1 MYKIIKR
8 NYNKSRGKVL
18 KTSYYKDGIL
28 NFLNHKSQIIK
39 ESIKDEDDF
48 IDIERN
54 NKIVATIYPI
64 DCEIDYLDIVNTMYK
79 MENLKVKG
87 SD

>member
-8 NYNKSRGKVL
+8 NYSKSKGKVL
-18 KTSYYKDGIL
+18 RTYYSKECVL
-28 NFLNHKSQIIK
+28 NFLDHNIQTMQD
-39 ESIKDEDDF
+39 SIDDENDF

-54 NKIVATIYPI
+54 HTIVATIYPVDKNI
-64 DCEIDYLDIVNTMYK
+64 EYFDIKNAIYK
-79 MENLKVKG
+79 IENLKVKE